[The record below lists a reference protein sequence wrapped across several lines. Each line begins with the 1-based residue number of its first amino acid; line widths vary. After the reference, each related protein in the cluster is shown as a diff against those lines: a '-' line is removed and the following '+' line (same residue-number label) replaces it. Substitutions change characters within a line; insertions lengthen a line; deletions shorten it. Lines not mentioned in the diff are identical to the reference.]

1 MRCAKTGVRSPFPI
15 AKTVGLVSQVVG
27 LKADPQGLA
36 ARVGL
41 VSRVGGLTADG
52 VAALS
57 A

>member
-36 ARVGL
+36 SRVGL
-41 VSRVGGLTADG
+41 VSRVVGLKADG